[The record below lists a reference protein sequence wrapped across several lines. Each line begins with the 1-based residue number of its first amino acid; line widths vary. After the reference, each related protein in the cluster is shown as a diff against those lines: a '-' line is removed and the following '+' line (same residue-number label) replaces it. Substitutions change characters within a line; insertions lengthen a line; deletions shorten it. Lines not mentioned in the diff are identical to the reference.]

1 LKSISP
7 KYLFN
12 GIQNY
17 GSAYCEKETTNRF
30 VYYHLICR
38 RIFCIERIPKKQ
50 LVNNAQEKAEE
61 HLIENYQGIEE
72 VNIDREYYFFDPM
85 GGLSVGGHINNKNR
99 LTFNISFVL
108 ENNKIGRVESIV
120 KAPGFPE
127 RKDGE

>member
-1 LKSISP
+1 VVQTCALPILVESKYPCLKSISP

-72 VNIDREYYFFDPM
+72 RSEEHTSELQSRFD
-85 GGLSVGGHINNKNR
+85 LVCR
-99 LTFNISFVL
+99 
-108 ENNKIGRVESIV
+108 
-120 KAPGFPE
+120 
-127 RKDGE
+127 